1 MGLEMS
7 EPEKQPASAQPSE
20 YPEQAAQLSLQ
31 AHELT
36 EPALL
41 RSSPPLSSPTV
52 PGGGPALRA
61 VEGEET
67 KEEEEQKKEERGGGT
82 APGKGAR
89 ARGCGFEVV
98 GIVPCPRGLVG
109 KEITWVNKSFYLDK
123 YFKA

>member
-36 EPALL
+36 EPAPLP
-41 RSSPPLSSPTV
+41 SSPPLSSPTV

-61 VEGEET
+61 VEGEEA
-67 KEEEEQKKEERGGGT
+67 KEEEEQKKEERGEELL
-82 APGKGAR
+82 PGRVPGPA
-89 ARGCGFEVV
+89 AVV
-98 GIVPCPRGLVG
+98 LRSWGLYLVHVG
-109 KEITWVNKSFYLDK
+109 WWEKK
-123 YFKA
+123 

>member
-61 VEGEET
+61 VEGEEA
-67 KEEEEQKKEERGGGT
+67 KEEEEQKKEERGEELL
-82 APGKGAR
+82 PGRVPGPAAVLLR
-89 ARGCGFEVV
+89 SWGLYLVHV
-98 GIVPCPRGLVG
+98 GWWE
-109 KEITWVNKSFYLDK
+109 KK
-123 YFKA
+123 